1 MVFEVLAYFCDP
13 KRINSEP
20 VFLTAKNEL
29 R

>member
-1 MVFEVLAYFCDP
+1 MVLEVLAHFCDP

-20 VFLTAKNEL
+20 VVLTAKNEL